1 MSNSQGWISLHRKL
15 LDNPIFSNYKLLQ
28 TFLYCLLKASHSDR
42 EQLVGD
48 ELVNIKTGQL
58 VTGRKAI
65 SKATKLSEQNVRT
78 ALNRLEKLGILTIK
92 PTTKYSLITVVTW
105 ESHQQTNQQVTN
117 KQPTTNQRVTTNN
130 NCNNVNND
138 NKREKIPYQL
148 IADAYEKNYSEPTG
162 NAGLVP
168 TKQWSSKRKSAIKK
182 LWNLDTDNELEKNH
196 TNNIEHWERYFD
208 YCSSIGF
215 FQGDAARSGDHSNWK
230 ASFDFLIKI
239 DTYNSNKERKYS

>member
-48 ELVNIKTGQL
+48 ELVTIKTGQL

-148 IADAYEKNYSEPTG
+148 IADAYNDFAKTTG
-162 NAGLVP
+162 NPEVIKLTNP
-168 TKQWSSKRKSAIKK
+168 RKLAVKK
-182 LWNLDTDNELEKNH
+182 LWNFDINNEDVNRQ
-196 TNNIEHWERYFD
+196 TNNADYWVRYFNH
-208 YCSSIGF
+208 CSALSFLNNSVERTGEH
-215 FQGDAARSGDHSNWK
+215 ANWRPD
-230 ASFDFLIKI
+230 FDFMIKEK
-239 DTYNSNKERKYS
+239 TYIGVREGKYT

>member
-48 ELVNIKTGQL
+48 ELVTIKTGQL

-92 PTTKYSLITVVTW
+92 PTNKYSIVTVVAW
-105 ESHQQTNQQVTN
+105 DLHQQTNQQTTSS
-117 KQPTTNQRVTTNN
+117 QPTSNQQVTTNN
-130 NCNNVNND
+130 NYNNVNNSNNKKEIVIPEGINID
-138 NKREKIPYQL
+138 SWTEWIEARKANKKKVSEAAAKKQFKLLAKYTEEQQKQIIDNSIQNDYQGLFDLKENGNGNYQANKRQTEIDDTSTDW
-148 IADAYEKNYSEPTG
+148 AV
-162 NAGLVP
+162 GLL
-168 TKQWSSKRKSAIKK
+168 TS
-182 LWNLDTDNELEKNH
+182 
-196 TNNIEHWERYFD
+196 
-208 YCSSIGF
+208 
-215 FQGDAARSGDHSNWK
+215 
-230 ASFDFLIKI
+230 
-239 DTYNSNKERKYS
+239 

>member
-1 MSNSQGWISLHRKL
+1 MSNSQGWVSLHRKL

-48 ELVNIKTGQL
+48 ELVTIKTGQL

-65 SKATKLSEQNVRT
+65 AKATKLSEQNVRT

-130 NCNNVNND
+130 NYNNVNNSN
-138 NKREKIPYQL
+138 NKKEIVIPDGINIDSWTEWITY
-148 IADAYEKNYSEPTG
+148 
-162 NAGLVP
+162 
-168 TKQWSSKRKSAIKK
+168 RKSKK
-182 LWNLDTDNELEKNH
+182 KKVSDQAAAKQFKLLAKYTEEQQKQIIDKSIESDYQGLFELKENGNGNYQANFRQNEIDDTSTDWADGLF
-196 TNNIEHWERYFD
+196 T
-208 YCSSIGF
+208 
-215 FQGDAARSGDHSNWK
+215 SG
-230 ASFDFLIKI
+230 
-239 DTYNSNKERKYS
+239 

>member
-48 ELVNIKTGQL
+48 DLVTIKTGQL

-92 PTTKYSLITVVTW
+92 PTNKYSIITVVAW
-105 ESHQQTNQQVTN
+105 DLHQQTNQQTTSS
-117 KQPTTNQRVTTNN
+117 QPTSNQQVTTNN
-130 NCNNVNND
+130 NYNNVNNSN
-138 NKREKIPYQL
+138 NKKEKIPYQL
-148 IADAYEKNYSEPTG
+148 VADAYNDFFYSKV
-162 NAGLVP
+162 NN
-168 TKQWSSKRKSAIKK
+168 SSECQTVSPKRKTAISK
-182 LWNLDTDNELEKNH
+182 LWNHKPNQPEGKAS
-196 TNNIEHWERYFD
+196 TNNIDYWQRYFD
-208 YCSSIGF
+208 YSANQAGLN
-215 FQGDAARSGDHSNWK
+215 GGK
-230 ASFDFLIKI
+230 ASKDFDWIADFDALM
-239 DTYNSNKERKYS
+239 NFNKYVKNIEGGYA